1 MIRRLYHMLLR
12 DIITI
17 KALGI
22 VTGQLPFQNF
32 GGTWSA
38 YSRNAGKLSVMMADD
53 VLMARREK

>member
-1 MIRRLYHMLLR
+1 MLLR